1 MPRFFRLALLQR
13 FVSSVREEGVG
24 PAFTKA
30 RLYINRRLRGI
41 ASSTVDNIDPATDLP
56 RHEGEHMYLSTVWQK
71 LAQQEAFHVQAAP
84 ATLQKRRKIA
94 LIGDLNLPQCRKYRV
109 AQLAEFW
116 EAQGVEVSISHYL
129 DVPRSAAIMQD
140 ATHLMEYRLQNTPTC
155 GMYRYEARRLR
166 LPVLYD
172 LDDPLFSISAY
183 ETYENMKALD
193 PAFKR
198 HFLGEAPKYLE
209 MMNGADI
216 LSVSTPGMVA
226 HTQLYTQRPV
236 YMRRNFADSITLQDG
251 ARAMANARAAARK
264 DDLFRAVFA
273 SGSQGHEIDFELI
286 QDEVITFLDASPTH
300 RLMILG
306 HFNTD
311 LLPQALQNQI
321 ETHPFSTYETYLDTL
336 ATADCAVM
344 PLIDDAFNRCKSAVR
359 VIDASSVGVPSVV
372 GTVSDMAN
380 MVTDGKTGLIV
391 HTPADWGKALTTLA
405 ADRKTTRAM
414 GSAARL
420 DLETRWSGQ
429 PAAHIISPEIMDWVT
444 A

>member
-1 MPRFFRLALLQR
+1 MRRFFRLALIQR
-13 FVSSVREEGVG
+13 FVSSVREEGFG
-24 PAFTKA
+24 PAATKA
-30 RLYINRRLRGI
+30 RLYISRRLRGI
-41 ASSTVDNIDPATDLP
+41 SSSTVGGIDPVTGLP
-56 RHEGEHMYLSTVWQK
+56 RHVGDHMYLSTVWQK

-84 ATLQKRRKIA
+84 ATLAKRRKIA
-94 LIGDLNLPQCRKYRV
+94 LIGDINLPQCRKYRV
-109 AQLAEFW
+109 VQMVEFW
-116 EAQGVEVSISHYL
+116 EAQGVDVSISNYL
-129 DVPRSAAIMQD
+129 DVPRSTNILQD

-172 LDDPLFSISAY
+172 LDDPLFSVSAY

-209 MMNGADI
+209 MMNGADV
-216 LSVSTPGMVA
+216 LTVSTPGMVA
-226 HTQLYTQRPV
+226 HTQQYTRRPV
-236 YMRRNFADSITLQDG
+236 YLRRNFADSITLADG
-251 ARAMANARAAARK
+251 ARAMAGARSGTGD

-273 SGSQGHEIDFELI
+273 SGSQGHEIDFEMI
-286 QDEVITFLDASPTH
+286 ADQVTDFLDASRAH

-311 LLPQALQNQI
+311 LLPKALRDQV

-344 PLIDDAFNRCKSAVR
+344 PLMDDAFNRCKSAVR
-359 VIDASSVGVPSVV
+359 VIDAASVGVPSIV

-380 MVTDGKTGLIV
+380 MVTDGETGLIAQR
-391 HTPADWGKALTTLA
+391 TQDWGTALAALA
-405 ADRKTTRAM
+405 ADRKATRAM
-414 GSAARL
+414 GSAARH

-429 PAAHIISPEIMDWVT
+429 PADHIISPQVMEWVLS
-444 A
+444 